1 MGCICTGLGRR
12 PAQVSGNCCSIPTR
26 VAPLVKALLA
36 LYVIPH
42 LMPFFFFSP
51 RKVVALSWLCV
62 MTKGLL
68 KVCCRL
74 SELKPKALG
83 LHVLREH
90 PQGCWQST
98 APAAALQLPTPTK
111 RSPHPQPA
119 MPRGDSWPLTGVR
132 NCGSVM
138 LQVLLS
144 NSRMTL
150 QWHHAGLHQCW
161 LVREGWGMENSSP
174 ACKEE
179 RSFWLFCWLL
189 IPFWAGRSY
198 TEDSLLG
205 EHCGAPGA
213 GWARPCL

>member
-1 MGCICTGLGRR
+1 MHFM
-12 PAQVSGNCCSIPTR
+12 SSPTSC
-26 VAPLVKALLA
+26 L
-36 LYVIPH
+36 
-42 LMPFFFFSP
+42 FFFSP

-68 KVCCRL
+68 KVCRRL

-119 MPRGDSWPLTGVR
+119 MPRGDSWPLREVR